1 MSVMSV
7 ETDRN
12 WFLLTSKP
20 HKDEVAEFQ
29 LRNQGYDVY
38 RPLAKRLRTQRGKV
52 ITKVESLF
60 PRYMFIHLDNG
71 VNDNWAPI
79 RSTTGI
85 SSFVRFG
92 AEAARVPEA
101 LILSLKQQEAMLG
114 ERAIDLDRFHSG
126 DKVVITEG
134 PFRGLEAI
142 FQRYD
147 GEERVMLL
155 LEILHKPTKLMLNP
169 GQIYAA

>member
-1 MSVMSV
+1 MSV

-60 PRYMFIHLDNG
+60 PRYMFIHLDHG

-92 AEAARVPEA
+92 TEAARVPEA
-101 LILSLKQQEAMLG
+101 LIMSLKQQEAMLG
-114 ERAIDLDRFHSG
+114 ERAIDLDRFHTRRQSG
-126 DKVVITEG
+126 DYRR
-134 PFRGLEAI
+134 PF
-142 FQRYD
+142 
-147 GEERVMLL
+147 
-155 LEILHKPTKLMLNP
+155 P
-169 GQIYAA
+169 GAGSYFPKIRR

>member
-1 MSVMSV
+1 MA
-7 ETDRN
+7 RN

-52 ITKVESLF
+52 ITKIESLF
-60 PRYMFIHLDNG
+60 PRYLFIHLDDG

-92 AEAARVPEA
+92 TEAARVPDELIATLKEQEA
-101 LILSLKQQEAMLG
+101 LFG
-114 ERAIDLDRFHSG
+114 ERAIDLDRYHTG

-134 PFRGLEAI
+134 PFRGLEAV
-142 FQRYD
+142 FQKYD
-147 GEERVMLL
+147 GEERVIVL
-155 LEILHKPTKLMLNP
+155 LEILHKPTKLGLNP
-169 GQIYAA
+169 GHLYAA

>member
-1 MSVMSV
+1 MIV
-7 ETDRN
+7 EMARN

-29 LRNQGYDVY
+29 LRNQGYEVY

-52 ITKVESLF
+52 ITKIESLF
-60 PRYMFIHLDNG
+60 PRYLFIHLDDG

-92 AEAARVPEA
+92 TEAARVPDT
-101 LILSLKQQEAMLG
+101 LIATLKDQETLFG
-114 ERAIDLDRFHSG
+114 ERAIDLDRYHSG

-142 FQRYD
+142 FQKYD
-147 GEERVMLL
+147 GEERVIVL
-155 LEILHKPTKLMLNP
+155 LEILHKPTKLKLNP
-169 GQIYAA
+169 GHLYAA